1 MRLNNIVF
9 LLGIITTGL
18 LVAGNFGGVF
28 LLSVSAQP
36 PPPGYPTQGNFQFGN
51 IASIQNDNDGK
62 PAWILSGHWKSNLLN
77 ASGSDQANSSVF
89 STSFEMVKLDGKNS
103 HTHAL
108 TNFISTNKSTEGNST
123 QVFSGTSSVS
133 LREGMVQDIPT
144 TIKFMGDRVVSI
156 WVDPAKVD
164 NHFGDTP
171 IYGTVARGDHGPQR
185 MDSDSNSTS
194 WKK

>member
-1 MRLNNIVF
+1 M
-9 LLGIITTGL
+9 GL
-18 LVAGNFGGVF
+18 LVAGNFCGVF

-51 IASIQNDNDGK
+51 IASIQNDNEGK
-62 PAWILSGHWKSNLLN
+62 PSWILSGHWKSNLLN

-89 STSFEMVKLDGKNS
+89 STSFEMVKLDGENS

-144 TIKFMGDRVVSI
+144 TIKFMDDRVVSI

-171 IYGTVARGDHGPQR
+171 IYGTIARGDHGAQR
-185 MDSDSNSTS
+185 MDSDSTS